1 MSQLEMAPNTG
12 GAWWSQNILG
22 ACALAQQ
29 APLERRLAV
38 FLAALATETV
48 RLIGT
53 ESDEGGEALIYAAI
67 GLRVLFTGPD
77 VIASEE
83 ELDQWSSRVQVMLI
97 MESLQRRGF
106 VHVAYEDPVTDPL
119 GCDAL
124 PQVIG
129 RWPASLQNGD
139 PGNGSTE

>member
-1 MSQLEMAPNTG
+1 MSQLEMAPNTS

-29 APLERRLAV
+29 APIDRRLAV

-53 ESDEGGEALIYAAI
+53 ESDESGEALMYTAIY
-67 GLRVLFTGPD
+67 LRALLTSPD
-77 VIASEE
+77 VVPSDEE
-83 ELDQWSSRVQVMLI
+83 FDEWSSRVQVMLI
-97 MESLQRRGF
+97 MESLQRRGY
-106 VHVAYEDPVTDPL
+106 VHVAYDDPVTDPL
-119 GCDAL
+119 ACDAL

-129 RWPASLQNGD
+129 TWPASLQNGD
-139 PGNGSTE
+139 PGNGCTE